1 MSNYPDNMDWAVH
14 DDAFGYPTEYDI
26 PQAAYTLAALAELC
40 RRSPSLVNSYTH
52 DALETDLFEA
62 CSAVETDRN
71 DAQEMADEAAA
82 WAKSASIFKLCEEA
96 AKLAA
101 PVTA

>member
-1 MSNYPDNMDWAVH
+1 MA
-14 DDAFGYPTEYDI
+14 DAFNDRWGYRPECDI
-26 PQAAYTLAALAELC
+26 PQEAYTLAALAELC
-40 RRSPSLVNSYTH
+40 RRSPSLTGSYTH

-62 CSAVETDRN
+62 CSAVETDSV
-71 DAQEMADEAAA
+71 DAQAMADEAAV